1 MWRLV
6 SWKRK
11 SFLAFV
17 FILSGSLLSLVNV
30 PASPV
35 ATASATA
42 SDWSDSSI
50 ARSASLFSLYD
61 HLNLEALSLSRN
73 AFLYGL
79 QGYSRLIAEG
89 AVQRDDVI
97 TVIDFSLPS
106 WKKRLFVIDLEKGK
120 LLFNTYVSHGKN
132 SGAAMATRFSN
143 RYNSYQSSPGFYV
156 TRDTYFGQHGFS
168 LRLDGKEKG
177 INDNAMER
185 AIVMHAADYAS
196 TQSIRTL
203 GFLGRSLGCPAIPPA
218 VHKPLINTI
227 KEGSCLFIY
236 SPDKNY
242 INRSRLINS

>member
-11 SFLAFV
+11 SFLALV
-17 FILSGSLLSLVNV
+17 LVLSGSIFSLVDL

-35 ATASATA
+35 AAASAVKNN
-42 SDWSDSSI
+42 WSDSSI
-50 ARSASLFSLYD
+50 AHSAFLFSLYD
-61 HLNLEALSLSRN
+61 QLKLGTLSLSRE

-79 QGYSRLIAEG
+79 NGYSKLVAEG

-143 RYNSYQSSPGFYV
+143 RYNSYQSSPGFYI

-168 LRLDGKEKG
+168 LRLDGKEDG
-177 INDNAMER
+177 INDNAMAR

-196 TQSIRTL
+196 TKSIRAL
-203 GFLGRSLGCPAIPPA
+203 GYLGRSLGCPAVPPA

-242 INRSRLINS
+242 INRSRLINY